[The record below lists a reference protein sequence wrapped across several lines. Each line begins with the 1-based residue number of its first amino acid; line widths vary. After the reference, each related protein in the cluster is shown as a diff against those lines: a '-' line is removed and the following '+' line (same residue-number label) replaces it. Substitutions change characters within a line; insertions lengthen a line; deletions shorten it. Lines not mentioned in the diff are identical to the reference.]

1 MCACVSENNVQS
13 LSMILNTPLEDL
25 GMQDTMTF
33 SSEDHQ
39 FGEVKTVDLIP
50 DGRNI
55 YVTDDN
61 KADYVRFI
69 AHHRLTTSFRKQA
82 CICMYSFVIKQMGQ
96 LGKVCC
102 LCSFLY
108 VGFYRSMRS
117 WKVSIS
123 AFLQMRLVSLTPPN
137 WNCSLV
143 VSVLIWFFIICWSR
157 ANTNALF
164 PVRLSGY

>member
-1 MCACVSENNVQS
+1 
-13 LSMILNTPLEDL
+13 MILNTPLEDL

-82 CICMYSFVIKQMGQ
+82 RRHIF
-96 LGKVCC
+96 
-102 LCSFLY
+102 
-108 VGFYRSMRS
+108 RSR
-117 WKVSIS
+117 K
-123 AFLQMRLVSLTPPN
+123 
-137 WNCSLV
+137 
-143 VSVLIWFFIICWSR
+143 
-157 ANTNALF
+157 
-164 PVRLSGY
+164 